1 MSEQRPSMTE
11 DDFVAI
17 MALVEE
23 YGYMREW
30 HGARPGDDT
39 TGQLDAA
46 EAAVRVALRRLV
58 IVEKEQA

>member
-1 MSEQRPSMTE
+1 MTE